1 MVRIHPRPPKI
12 PYHICDTVFFYVDED
27 GFGTEGKKDDSANRL
42 YRGGLPDSLQFFDL
56 TYPCEHKIVDEDGF
70 GAKVKKTIRR
80 IVFTELDFLTRSNS
94 ST

>member
-1 MVRIHPRPPKI
+1 M
-12 PYHICDTVFFYVDED
+12 DED

-70 GAKVKKTIRR
+70 GARKLRTLFSDNILGSANAEQLKLEQFGSCEK
-80 IVFTELDFLTRSNS
+80 E
-94 ST
+94 